1 MPDEFLVFRSFYTEE
16 EAISLMK
23 FFKEKGIDCSMVKHR
38 PILDKVYVG
47 INYDPEFHVKIKGY
61 EFSKA
66 NEILDRHIDQHL
78 SEIGEDYYLHSFTDN
93 ELLEI
98 IDKPDE
104 WNNQDIVISKKI
116 LRDRGVA
123 ITDKEVAEKKLSR
136 IKNLEKPERENAVF
150 IFLGYFF
157 SLFAF
162 FGIGF
167 ALLVLNLKKTL
178 PDGRKVFVYDTRTR
192 GHGKNMLII
201 ALILT
206 ALFFLKV
213 LSNLSSPLLF
223 IG

>member
-1 MPDEFLVFRSFYTEE
+1 MTDELLVFRSFYTEE
-16 EAISLMK
+16 EAISLME
-23 FFKEKGIDCSMVKHR
+23 FFKEKGIDCSVVKFR

-47 INYDPEFHVKIKGY
+47 INYDREFHVRIKGY
-61 EFSKA
+61 EFSNA
-66 NEILDRHIDQHL
+66 NEMLDRHIDQHI
-78 SEIGEDYYLHSFTDN
+78 SEIGEDYYLHSFTNN

-98 IDKPDE
+98 IEKPDE

-116 LRDRGVA
+116 LRDRGVT

-136 IKNLEKPERENAVF
+136 IKSLEKPDTENAVF

-178 PDGRKVFVYDTRTR
+178 PDGRKVFLYDTGTR

-201 ALILT
+201 ASITT

-213 LSNLSSPLLF
+213 FSNLAAPFLF
-223 IG
+223 MR

>member
-16 EAISLMK
+16 EAISLTQ
-23 FFKEKGIDCSMVKHR
+23 FFKEKGIACSMVKHR

-47 INYDPEFHVKIKGY
+47 VNYDPEFHVKINGY

-66 NEILDRHIDQHL
+66 NEMLDRHIDQHL
-78 SEIGEDYYLHSFTDN
+78 SEIGEDYYLYSFTDS

-98 IDKPDE
+98 IERPDE

-123 ITDKEVAEKKLSR
+123 ITDKEVTERKVSR
-136 IKNLEKPERENAVF
+136 IKILEKPEREKAVF

-178 PDGRKVFVYDTRTR
+178 PDGRKVFVYDSRTR

-201 ALILT
+201 ASITT
-206 ALFFLKV
+206 ALFFLKIFSH
-213 LSNLSSPLLF
+213 LAAPFLF
-223 IG
+223 VG